1 MTGPA
6 QAARCDWRSLSVAVL
21 LATALAPP
29 ALAQTAANEPL
40 AVPIGW
46 LKVVEPDPPILS
58 NLAPPPADTGLAGA
72 RLGREDN
79 ATTGSF
85 TGHDY
90 QLTETLVPEGE
101 DPLAAARSALAQTP
115 FLLVD
120 APAETMVK
128 IADLPEAQGAL
139 IFNVARAMPSS
150 VATTIVPVA
159 EKVIAARSGW
169 LLWAGAL
176 VALWTVSSLVET
188 IRDIL
193 RRAYETKSG
202 SSFFKKRLISI
213 GLILGAVV
221 LLMLSLFAQVL
232 IGGAQEVIQATVPQF
247 ATLIGALRLSR
258 IVPGIGLAVSL
269 WILFVTL
276 TPKSYRGRQWPK
288 WPGALF
294 TTVWWVSMTAG
305 LPFVL
310 SRLGGYDLTYGS
322 LAGVIV
328 ALFFFYIIGLGV
340 VIGPLS
346 SAALRAGSG
355 QSVAWIS
362 AASTSAA
369 TPATTSAASPV
380 RTTSAPP
387 RAFRSVTM
395 PSRCGKDRPSRSSF
409 HTTSMSP
416 AFRYSRQAFSPGR
429 SSRAPDALSV

>member
-139 IFNVARAMPSS
+139 IFNVARGEDRLRGTDCRRNLLHTAPSDS
-150 VATTIVPVA
+150 MLTDALMQFIAWRQWSDLVLIEGEHPGDAEFSAALDASAT
-159 EKVIAARSGW
+159 KFGQKIAARKTWAFDADMRRNASAEVPLFTQDFGDYD
-169 LLWAGAL
+169 LL
-176 VALWTVSSLVET
+176 
-188 IRDIL
+188 
-193 RRAYETKSG
+193 
-202 SSFFKKRLISI
+202 LISDTLDDFDRYI
-213 GLILGAVV
+213 PFNTWLPRPT
-221 LLMLSLFAQVL
+221 
-232 IGGAQEVIQATVPQF
+232 GGTE
-247 ATLIGALRLSR
+247 G
-258 IVPGIGLAVSL
+258 IVPAAWSPSVEQSGAAQLQSRFIELTGREMQSGDYAAWAAVRAVGEA
-269 WILFVTL
+269 VT
-276 TPKSYRGRQWPK
+276 
-288 WPGALF
+288 
-294 TTVWWVSMTAG
+294 
-305 LPFVL
+305 
-310 SRLGGYDLTYGS
+310 RLNSAD
-322 LAGVIV
+322 
-328 ALFFFYIIGLGV
+328 
-340 VIGPLS
+340 P
-346 SAALRAGSG
+346 AALRDFLLSDQFQLAGFKGRPQSFRDWNG
-355 QSVAWIS
+355 QMRQPIPLVSDRAVVALAPIEGFMHQVTELDTLGTDRAES
-362 AASTSAA
+362 ACT
-369 TPATTSAASPV
+369 
-380 RTTSAPP
+380 
-387 RAFRSVTM
+387 
-395 PSRCGKDRPSRSSF
+395 
-409 HTTSMSP
+409 
-416 AFRYSRQAFSPGR
+416 AFS
-429 SSRAPDALSV
+429 D